1 MIHQSIIQLLTQ
13 IYNSNRILYYIF
25 IFIISYIL
33 LGFSAGILF
42 IIAINLKEVCILT
55 QSSKLKEKVKGI
67 LAVIFFWPYAL
78 PAIYDLWFNFGVYIS
93 CVFAGTTFRRNI
105 MNDKNLVQIR
115 HLVNNTKGEVSFKKL
130 ATKSM
135 GCVEELVTEEERK
148 GDTYVSIYGLE
159 EDNDKPISQIV
170 PKGVTF
176 CNTTTLDF
184 LRELKNNGLVGLRRV
199 EPEKEIRF
207 DFNDDKIDN
216 FSLVF
221 PEEVFC
227 YIFNKINTVYVT
239 KAMELDTES
248 EGIDNPS
255 LMEFKDQLYNEI
267 HINDNSILFM
277 IDYTQKES
285 YAMDHNMNEIMNCEF
300 SGNDPENSF
309 TRVKIGDTILKYT
322 YNPIGYL
329 EKIDIESSNED
340 NEYTYYLK
348 IVESDEKNHKRE
360 SITVTYVVPFLKDTG
375 NVYVYSEDCR
385 IYRTDNIY
393 LERNKIIE
401 WETFYRVLTDKE
413 ESDLNDAF
421 IKTVENSSYILI

>member
-1 MIHQSIIQLLTQ
+1 
-13 IYNSNRILYYIF
+13 
-25 IFIISYIL
+25 
-33 LGFSAGILF
+33 
-42 IIAINLKEVCILT
+42 
-55 QSSKLKEKVKGI
+55 
-67 LAVIFFWPYAL
+67 
-78 PAIYDLWFNFGVYIS
+78 
-93 CVFAGTTFRRNI
+93 
-105 MNDKNLVQIR
+105 
-115 HLVNNTKGEVSFKKL
+115 
-130 ATKSM
+130 
-135 GCVEELVTEEERK
+135 
-148 GDTYVSIYGLE
+148 
-159 EDNDKPISQIV
+159 
-170 PKGVTF
+170 
-176 CNTTTLDF
+176 
-184 LRELKNNGLVGLRRV
+184 
-199 EPEKEIRF
+199 
-207 DFNDDKIDN
+207 
-216 FSLVF
+216 
-221 PEEVFC
+221 
-227 YIFNKINTVYVT
+227 
-239 KAMELDTES
+239 
-248 EGIDNPS
+248 
-255 LMEFKDQLYNEI
+255 MEFKDQLYNEI

-329 EKIDIESSNED
+329 EKIDVESSNED